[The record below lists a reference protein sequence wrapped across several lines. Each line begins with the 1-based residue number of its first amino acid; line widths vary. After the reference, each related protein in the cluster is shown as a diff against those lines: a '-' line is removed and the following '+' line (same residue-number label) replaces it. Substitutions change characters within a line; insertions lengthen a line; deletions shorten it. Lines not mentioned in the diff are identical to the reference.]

1 MLRRQSDVRD
11 ATRKQRHVSYPTVV
25 SDAWERSVVVIAEM
39 RAGTWLAIAAMA
51 QQRIGCW
58 CLAPAQVMHCVR
70 GTRSLCLAPRMS
82 REENEQREFLRK
94 PEFDLVSL
102 RSWRRETLVRY
113 ASANQS
119 EPLRILLWLTL
130 CLTLFFSKAIAEAVG
145 AADPEPVG
153 AYYLGSLASFALL
166 NRERNR
172 RTRQLLRLEREQQVA
187 DLEVTLSLNPTLP
200 GAKRTYSLR
209 SLRGEYR
216 LVGVYTSSW
225 ADFEAIDRSRRAL
238 ARRLAASRV
247 LVVAVPPQGTSKTY
261 ELASPSDTNQW
272 RTAFAALLQ
281 TDTVW
286 GDFDFETREAAW
298 FGLAFSGRSVA
309 SGTGLP
315 DLFELLG
322 SVFPP
327 TNFLEPNPPLDPPP
341 TALLERQLA
350 FYDVLRTGT
359 PDDMVALFD
368 ETRLSPTVTR
378 ALARDPP
385 ARIDDWSKQL
395 APSARPVDL
404 SVGDAD
410 ATVFEDD
417 AFTTAV
423 EEIEGRQTLLALQ
436 TWRRATDDWLLV
448 SHETVPFAP
457 QTTAAALLRCDKR
470 GCVAFVS
477 GSVSGLNG

>member
-1 MLRRQSDVRD
+1 MLRCSM
-11 ATRKQRHVSYPTVV
+11 
-25 SDAWERSVVVIAEM
+25 WVVVV
-39 RAGTWLAIAAMA
+39 AMT
-51 QQRIGCW
+51 QQRTGCW
-58 CLAPAQVMHCVR
+58 CLAPAQVTRYGH
-70 GTRSLCLAPRMS
+70 GTTRVCLAPRMS
-82 REENEQREFLRK
+82 REENEQKAFLRK

-130 CLTLFFSKAIAEAVG
+130 CLALFFSKAIAEAVG
-145 AADPEPVG
+145 AADPEPIA

-187 DLEVTLSLNPTLP
+187 DLEVTLSPNPTLP
-200 GAKRTYSLR
+200 GAQRTYSLR
-209 SLRGEYR
+209 SLRGKYR
-216 LVGVYTSSW
+216 FVGVYTSSW

-247 LVVAVPPQGTSKTY
+247 LVVAVSPQGSSKRY
-261 ELASPSDTNQW
+261 ELASPGDANQW

-281 TDTVW
+281 TDTAW

-309 SGTGLP
+309 SGTGIP

-327 TNFLEPNPPLDPPP
+327 INFLEPNPPLSPPP
-341 TALLERQLA
+341 NPLLERQLA
-350 FYDVLRTGT
+350 FYDVLRAGT

-368 ETRLSPTVTR
+368 QTRLSPAVTQ
-378 ALARDPP
+378 ALARDPQV
-385 ARIDDWSKQL
+385 RIDEWSKQL
-395 APSARPVDL
+395 APNARPVDL

-410 ATVFEDD
+410 ATIFDDD

-477 GSVSGLNG
+477 GGRVVSRE